1 MTIMPWTGPGQN
13 LEQPWGTPQGLL
25 GPRRRG
31 GLFGAS
37 ANIPQQPAMT
47 ATPQPMA
54 PKQSFFGEGGVGR
67 AIAGNIGDFLLQY
80 SGMQPIYAP
89 IMQQR
94 QAAQAAERERQ
105 QGLADW
111 VAKQEYEA
119 AHRPPTYFDD
129 NAGNRWA
136 IGADGQPKL
145 AFRDPTQKYVQQ
157 VVTDPDGSQ
166 RLIQVPVPN
175 NVRPD
180 GTFDNAVVGGGG
192 RPAIGAVVA
201 DPRKAGGQPVAPAGN
216 FR

>member
-1 MTIMPWTGPGQN
+1 MALPST
-13 LEQPWGTPQGLL
+13 L
-25 GPRRRG
+25 RRKR
-31 GLFGAS
+31 GLFGS
-37 ANIPQQPAMT
+37 AVPNMIDETRPPLDPGYAAAPTAPAK
-47 ATPQPMA
+47 P
-54 PKQSFFGEGGVGR
+54 SFFGEGGVGR

-89 IMQQR
+89 AMQQR
-94 QAAQAAERERQ
+94 QAAQQAEMQRQ

-119 AHRPPTYFDD
+119 KNRPPTYFDD

-145 AFRDPTQKYVQQ
+145 AFRDSTQKYVQQ

-166 RLIQVPVPN
+166 RLVQVPVPN
-175 NVRPD
+175 NVNPD
-180 GTFDNAVVGGGG
+180 GTFGSAQIGGAAPQAPVGKLK
-192 RPAIGAVVA
+192 PY
-201 DPRKAGGQPVAPAGN
+201 GGQSVAPTGN

>member
-1 MTIMPWTGPGQN
+1 MALPST
-13 LEQPWGTPQGLL
+13 L
-25 GPRRRG
+25 RRKR
-31 GLFGAS
+31 GLFGS
-37 ANIPQQPAMT
+37 AVPNMIDETRPPLDPGYAAAPTAPAK
-47 ATPQPMA
+47 P
-54 PKQSFFGEGGVGR
+54 SFFGEGGVGR

-89 IMQQR
+89 AMQQR
-94 QAAQAAERERQ
+94 QAAQQAEMQRQ

-119 AHRPPTYFDD
+119 KNRPPTYFDD

-136 IGADGQPKL
+136 IGADGKPTL

-166 RLIQVPVPN
+166 RLVQVPVPN
-175 NVRPD
+175 NVNPD
-180 GTFDNAVVGGGG
+180 GTFGSAQIGGAAPQAPVGKLK
-192 RPAIGAVVA
+192 PY
-201 DPRKAGGQPVAPAGN
+201 GGQSVAPTGN

>member
-1 MTIMPWTGPGQN
+1 MTIMPWTGPGPN
-13 LEQPWGTPQGLL
+13 PEQPWGSPQGLL

-37 ANIPQQPAMT
+37 ASIPQQPAMT
-47 ATPQPMA
+47 AAPQPMA

-119 AHRPPTYFDD
+119 THRPPPNNDTINDYNFISQQLGEDAAK
-129 NAGNRWA
+129 NYLRVLS
-136 IGADGQPKL
+136 DGPPV
-145 AFRDPTQKYVQQ
+145 AVDVAN
-157 VVTDPDGSQ
+157 PDGSVTRQ
-166 RLIQVPVPN
+166 FIPRSQMQ
-175 NVRPD
+175 
-180 GTFDNAVVGGGG
+180 GGGM
-192 RPAIGAVVA
+192 VA
-201 DPRKAGGQPVAPAGN
+201 PQAPVGKLKPYGGQSVAPTGN

>member
-1 MTIMPWTGPGQN
+1 MALPSTLN
-13 LEQPWGTPQGLL
+13 
-25 GPRRRG
+25 RKR

-37 ANIPQQPAMT
+37 VPNMIDEARPPLDPGYAAPPEPQK
-47 ATPQPMA
+47 
-54 PKQSFFGEGGVGR
+54 PKFFGEGGVGR

-119 AHRPPTYFDD
+119 SNRPPTYFDD

-136 IGADGQPKL
+136 IGPDGEPKL

-166 RLIQVPVPN
+166 RLVQVPVPN
-175 NVRPD
+175 NVNPD
-180 GTFDNAVVGGGG
+180 GTFGSAQIGGAAPQAPVGKLK
-192 RPAIGAVVA
+192 PY
-201 DPRKAGGQPVAPAGN
+201 GGQSATPTGG

>member
-1 MTIMPWTGPGQN
+1 MTIMPWTGQGQN
-13 LEQPWGTPQGLL
+13 PEQPWGAPQGLL
-25 GPRRRG
+25 APRRRG
-31 GLFGAS
+31 GLFGS
-37 ANIPQQPAMT
+37 AVQSPQMAAPMT
-47 ATPQPMA
+47 APPEK
-54 PKQSFFGEGGVGR
+54 PKFFGEGGVGR

-89 IMQQR
+89 AMQQR
-94 QAAQAAERERQ
+94 QAAQQAERQRQ
-105 QGLADW
+105 QGLAEW

-175 NVRPD
+175 NVRQD

-201 DPRKAGGQPVAPAGN
+201 DPRKAGGQSVAPAGN
-216 FR
+216 FPR